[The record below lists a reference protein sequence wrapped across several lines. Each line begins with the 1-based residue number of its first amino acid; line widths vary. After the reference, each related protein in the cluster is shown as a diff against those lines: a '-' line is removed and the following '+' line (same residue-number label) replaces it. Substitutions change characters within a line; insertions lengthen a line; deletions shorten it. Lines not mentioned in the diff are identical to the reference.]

1 MSDSRIPPALSAA
14 SSRVGTAPS
23 GRGKTIATR
32 LPKSEM
38 EAVEAAAK
46 TAGKSASVWLREAAI
61 AHLNRPVETRKTLPD
76 PTLLA
81 EILGLRNLT
90 INLLSAVAVD
100 LPKETIQRIVTH
112 ADATKQGKAEEVLR
126 RLQGDPD
133 PGMVAK

>member
-1 MSDSRIPPALSAA
+1 MSDLRIPPTLSAA
-14 SSRVGTAPS
+14 TSIVGTAPS

-32 LPKSEM
+32 LPQSEM

-61 AHLNRPVETRKTLPD
+61 AHLNRPAEIRKTLPD

-90 INLLSAVAVD
+90 INLLSAVALD

-126 RLQGDPD
+126 RLQDEANAQT
-133 PGMVAK
+133 VAK

>member
-1 MSDSRIPPALSAA
+1 MSDSRIPTALFAA
-14 SSRVGTAPS
+14 SSRGETAPS

-38 EAVEAAAK
+38 EAVVAAAK
-46 TAGKSASVWLREAAI
+46 TAGKSTSVWLREAAI
-61 AHLNRPVETRKTLPD
+61 AHLNRALQSRKSLPD

-112 ADATKQGKAEEVLR
+112 SDATKQGKAEEVLR
-126 RLQGDPD
+126 RLQDDPD
-133 PGMVAK
+133 AGSVAK

>member
-1 MSDSRIPPALSAA
+1 MSDSRIPPTLSAA

-46 TAGKSASVWLREAAI
+46 AAGKSASVWLREAAI

-126 RLQGDPD
+126 RLQDELDAGKA
-133 PGMVAK
+133 AK

>member
-1 MSDSRIPPALSAA
+1 MSDSRIPPTLSAA

-46 TAGKSASVWLREAAI
+46 AAGKSASVWLREAAI
-61 AHLNRPVETRKTLPD
+61 AHLNRPVATRKTLPD

-126 RLQGDPD
+126 RLQDELDAGKA
-133 PGMVAK
+133 AK

>member
-1 MSDSRIPPALSAA
+1 MSESRIPPTLSAA

-126 RLQGDPD
+126 RLQDELDAGK
-133 PGMVAK
+133 ASK

>member
-1 MSDSRIPPALSAA
+1 MSDSRIPPTLSAA

-46 TAGKSASVWLREAAI
+46 AAGKSASVWLREAAI

-126 RLQGDPD
+126 RLQDELDAGK
-133 PGMVAK
+133 ASK